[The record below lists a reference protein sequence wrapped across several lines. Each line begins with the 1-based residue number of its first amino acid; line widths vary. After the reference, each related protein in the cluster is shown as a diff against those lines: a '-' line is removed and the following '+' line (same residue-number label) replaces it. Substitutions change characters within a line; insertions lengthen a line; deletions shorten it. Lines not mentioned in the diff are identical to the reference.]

1 MANYQHQ
8 YGQPATEY
16 SVLPEVADNSTS
28 APEVVT
34 QNHTRVGG
42 GGGTAAYS
50 PPAYEQGFKP
60 YSETATAV
68 TAVQPSVPEFSETAS
83 PGPNKKVTIL
93 SVLVGIL
100 AVAVIALAATTGLM
114 AKKANDKDAQIAS
127 MTAELQTVQSSSD
140 GSNSSNEVAAS
151 EKETVTV
158 TVAAPSATGT
168 GSSDGSSSTSAFLIE
183 DVSNGCNDRPESFT
197 GKDYTTS
204 LYGNVVFRRYCNQ
217 KTTSVPIYAM
227 HTPDFET
234 CLEACASWSQALPYA
249 FSDVSDMN
257 RVNVTCS
264 AVNFVPKWT
273 DKKESARKQSRG
285 NCYFKSGEQTEE
297 KSLRSS
303 IGDTTVSHAAIV
315 IKQAA
320 KKD

>member
-204 LYGNVVFRRYCNQ
+204 CMFCH
-217 KTTSVPIYAM
+217 S
-227 HTPDFET
+227 
-234 CLEACASWSQALPYA
+234 
-249 FSDVSDMN
+249 
-257 RVNVTCS
+257 
-264 AVNFVPKWT
+264 
-273 DKKESARKQSRG
+273 
-285 NCYFKSGEQTEE
+285 
-297 KSLRSS
+297 
-303 IGDTTVSHAAIV
+303 
-315 IKQAA
+315 
-320 KKD
+320 